1 MKYNENYAYEIYSN
15 QKIGIVRYNGDVE
28 EVIIPKEIDGLPV
41 ASVQKHAFAA
51 TDIIAAEVP
60 ENVEIIGDEAF
71 GICEELETIK
81 LPASLKSLGRGV
93 FKGCNKLKR
102 IVFPNGS
109 TKYHVDNGMLYDM
122 KEQAFLLCPPGLG
135 METVSVPV
143 GTKTISS
150 GAFYSNEKLKYVRLP
165 LTLKKI
171 ESGAFL
177 FTSELHMIELP
188 PGIDEIEPGSF
199 LLANGPF
206 AEKRFE
212 IYAFQDS
219 VGFRYAVENGIK
231 VHPQFAIV
239 YD

>member
-1 MKYNENYAYEIYSN
+1 MNYNEDFAYEIYSN
-15 QKIGIVRYNGDVE
+15 QKIGIVRYNGYAE

-41 ASVQKHAFAA
+41 VSVQKHAFAA
-51 TDIIAAEVP
+51 TDIVVAEVP
-60 ENVEIIGDEAF
+60 ENVETIGDEAF

-81 LPASLKSLGRGV
+81 LPKSLKSLGRGV

-102 IVFPNGS
+102 VVFPNGS
-109 TKYHVDNGMLYDM
+109 TQYHVDDGILYET
-122 KEQAFLLCPPGLG
+122 KEQALLLCPPGLG

-143 GTKTISS
+143 GTKTIAS

-165 LTLKKI
+165 STLKKI

-188 PGIDEIEPGSF
+188 PYLDEIEPGSF
-199 LLANGPF
+199 LVGNGPF
-206 AEKRFE
+206 AEKQFE
-212 IYAFQDS
+212 IYALQDS
-219 VGFRYAVENGIK
+219 VGFRYAVENGIR

>member
-1 MKYNENYAYEIYSN
+1 MNYNEDFAYEIYSN
-15 QKIGIVRYNGDVE
+15 QKIGIVRYNGYAE

-41 ASVQKHAFAA
+41 VSVQKHAFAA
-51 TDIIAAEVP
+51 TDIVVAEVP
-60 ENVEIIGDEAF
+60 ENVETIGDEAF

-81 LPASLKSLGRGV
+81 LPKSLKSLGRGV
-93 FKGCNKLKR
+93 FKGCNTLKSV
-102 IVFPNGS
+102 VFPNGS
-109 TKYHVDNGMLYDM
+109 TQYHVDDGILYET
-122 KEQAFLLCPPGLG
+122 KEQALLLCPPGLG

-143 GTKTISS
+143 GTKT
-150 GAFYSNEKLKYVRLP
+150 
-165 LTLKKI
+165 KI

-188 PGIDEIEPGSF
+188 PYLDEIEPGSF
-199 LLANGPF
+199 LLGNGPF

-212 IYAFQDS
+212 IYALQDS
-219 VGFRYAVENGIK
+219 VGFRYAVENGIR